1 MKLKVIPQAC
11 PLLTDSLVQTIQI
24 ETPTAPVRMGV
35 IDIAKGEDVVL
46 RARTFGTSYLWSPP
60 TGLTN
65 PNIMYPTTNL
75 TSEQIYNI
83 NITSKSGC
91 LTVDTLQVRVFDNY
105 DVFVPN
111 VFTPNGDGTNDI
123 LKMNLVGIK
132 EIKFFRIYNRAGL
145 KVYESINNSIDG
157 WDGKFNGV
165 LQPLDTYMWIVEGI
179 NKFGTPIRQRGT
191 TTLLR

>member
-1 MKLKVIPQAC
+1 
-11 PLLTDSLVQTIQI
+11 
-24 ETPTAPVRMGV
+24 
-35 IDIAKGEDVVL
+35 
-46 RARTFGTSYLWSPP
+46 
-60 TGLTN
+60 
-65 PNIMYPTTNL
+65 
-75 TSEQIYNI
+75 
-83 NITSKSGC
+83 
-91 LTVDTLQVRVFDNY
+91 
-105 DVFVPN
+105 